1 VDDRFGLPNHPVRRI
16 HFVGIGGAGMSGIA
30 EVMMNLGY
38 EVSGSDLAD
47 NASTRRLVGL
57 GASIVPRH
65 EAENVARADVVVH
78 SGAIR
83 ADNPEIR
90 AAHLQRI
97 PVVPRAE
104 MLAELMRF
112 RQGIAV
118 AGTHGKTTTTSL
130 IASVLAECGLDP
142 TFVIGGRLMSAASH
156 ARLGGGRYL
165 VAEADE
171 SDGSF
176 LRLTP
181 VIAVLTNID
190 NDHLAAYDHDFT
202 RLVDA
207 FTEFMN
213 RVPFYGLGLVCID
226 DPMAASI
233 VDAVHRRVVTYG
245 LSEHADYRV
254 RHIVPEGTSTRFE
267 LLTPGGDV
275 HALRVN
281 LVGTH
286 NVRNAVAAAALAL
299 ELGGAPAAIA
309 SALETF
315 EGIARRSNILGD
327 FELAGCR
334 FRLVDDYGHHP
345 RELDAVM
352 QAFRSA
358 WPERRL
364 VVVFQPHRY
373 SRTAEL
379 LDDFANVL
387 SGADALVV
395 LDVYPAGEEPT
406 PAGHARHLVN
416 AVRARHLVD
425 PIYLDRREN
434 LAEFVGGQL
443 EGDDTVIF
451 FGAGDIGQL
460 VQDFRAT
467 LTEVTH
473 GR

>member
-1 VDDRFGLPNHPVRRI
+1 MDDRFGLPGHPVRRI

-38 EVSGSDLAD
+38 DVSGSDLSG
-47 NASTRRLVGL
+47 NASTRRLGDL
-57 GASIVPRH
+57 GARIAARH
-65 EAENVARADVVVH
+65 AAENVADADVVVH
-78 SGAIR
+78 SGAI
-83 ADNPEIR
+83 ATDNPELAAAR
-90 AAHLQRI
+90 ARRI

-112 RQGIAV
+112 RHGIAV

-156 ARLGGGRYL
+156 ARLGTGRYL

-190 NDHLAAYDHDFT
+190 NDHLAAYGQDFV
-202 RLVDA
+202 RLTEA

-213 RVPFYGLGLVCID
+213 RVPFYGLGLACLD
-226 DPMAASI
+226 DPVAASI
-233 VDAVHRRVVTYG
+233 LGDVHRRILTYG
-245 LSEHADYRV
+245 ASERADYRV
-254 RHIVPEGTSTRFE
+254 RSIAPAGVRTRFE
-267 LLTPGGDV
+267 LMTPAGEV
-275 HALRVN
+275 HALEVN
-281 LVGTH
+281 LVGEH

-299 ELGGAPAAIA
+299 ELGGDIAAIA
-309 SALETF
+309 RALARF

-327 FELAGCR
+327 YEIAGR
-334 FRLVDDYGHHP
+334 PVTLIDDYGHHP

-352 QAFRSA
+352 RGFRAA
-358 WPERRL
+358 WPERRQ

-373 SRTAEL
+373 SRTADL

-387 SGADALVV
+387 SAADALLV
-395 LDVYPAGEEPT
+395 LDTYPAGEEPT
-406 PAGHARHLVN
+406 PAGHARTLVN

-425 PIYLDRREN
+425 PIYLDRRET
-434 LAEFVGGQL
+434 LLEFLGGQVL
-443 EGDDTVIF
+443 SDDLVIF

-460 VQDFRAT
+460 VNDLRAT
-467 LTEVTH
+467 LPELGH
-473 GR
+473 ER